1 MYPLTHTASTL
12 NTREKSLL
20 AQKWLSLR
28 PQFSPA
34 GYYRCSPMRS
44 IGSCKQHSSIAYSQ
58 GELFG
63 EVAACAKCT
72 GWGREELRR
81 GSCCRWQRNIRV
93 PCGMSLVRHLDRS
106 AEWLKH
112 NAP

>member
-72 GWGREELRR
+72 GWVGKSSGEGPVAG
-81 GSCCRWQRNIRV
+81 GSETSACRV
-93 PCGMSLVRHLDRS
+93 ECRS
-106 AEWLKH
+106 FDTSTD
-112 NAP
+112 